1 MIGGKKLTG
10 YLISEGALARIL
22 SEKKQVHHKVRSS
35 LDSQDAVE
43 LEAAIYAAER
53 YSFRNSFL
61 QEQYF

>member
-1 MIGGKKLTG
+1 MIDGKKLIG

-53 YSFRNSFL
+53 YL
-61 QEQYF
+61 

>member
-1 MIGGKKLTG
+1 LFIPDPGPSEGPFFIGC
-10 YLISEGALARIL
+10 LINGFYWSGALARIL

-53 YSFRNSFL
+53 
-61 QEQYF
+61 

>member
-1 MIGGKKLTG
+1 LNCS
-10 YLISEGALARIL
+10 YWSGALARIL

-53 YSFRNSFL
+53 LDTVFRMWIR
-61 QEQYF
+61 EK

>member
-1 MIGGKKLTG
+1 MKMSCDWLIGGKKLTG

-53 YSFRNSFL
+53 YL
-61 QEQYF
+61 